1 MATFAYTVKNA
12 AGAVQ
17 EGSMDGEDQ
26 ASVVRRL
33 QEQGLSV
40 VKIKAAKA
48 PKPKTTGGFGKVK
61 LADLSIF
68 CRQFST
74 MVDAGVSLV
83 RCLNVL
89 GQQASSPKLKKVIQ
103 AVEGD
108 VQSGQ
113 TLTKAL
119 AKHPSVFNNLFVGLV
134 HAGEIGGALEDSLQR
149 LSSFLEKDMEMKRKI
164 KGAMTYPTIVMSVA
178 ILVVLGMVTFILP
191 KFMQLFLDMGMKETD
206 MPGLTRALMAFSHF
220 LTGKWYFSIGAT
232 VAGVVAFKMIVRTK
246 PGARAFDMFKLKA
259 PVFGPLNHK
268 VSISRF
274 ARTLATLLT
283 SGVPILQALETV
295 AGTVSNVII
304 SDAIMSARDKIR
316 EGDEIGG
323 PLERSKLFPPMVV
336 QMISIGEESGA
347 LDQMLTKVAEFYE
360 QEVNSAI
367 EGLTSAIEPVM
378 IVFLGGAVGFI
389 VIAMFM
395 PLTAIIGGLSSGS
408 GDS

>member
-1 MATFAYTVKNA
+1 
-12 AGAVQ
+12 
-17 EGSMDGEDQ
+17 
-26 ASVVRRL
+26 
-33 QEQGLSV
+33 
-40 VKIKAAKA
+40 
-48 PKPKTTGGFGKVK
+48 
-61 LADLSIF
+61 
-68 CRQFST
+68 
-74 MVDAGVSLV
+74 
-83 RCLNVL
+83 
-89 GQQASSPKLKKVIQ
+89 
-103 AVEGD
+103 
-108 VQSGQ
+108 QSGQ

-119 AKHPSVFNNLFVGLV
+119 GKHPSVFNNLFVGLI
-134 HAGEIGGALEDSLQR
+134 HAGEIGGALDDSLQR
-149 LSSFLEKDMEMKRKI
+149 LSGFLEKDMEMKRKV
-164 KGAMTYPTIVMSVA
+164 KGAMTYPTIVMTVA
-178 ILVVLGMVTFILP
+178 VIAVLGMVTFILP

-220 LTGKWYFSIGAT
+220 LTSKWYFAITIGGAAT
-232 VAGVVAFKMIVRTK
+232 VAFKMIVKTA
-246 PGARAFDMFKLKA
+246 PGARVFDLFKLKA

-283 SGVPILQALETV
+283 RGVPILQALETV

-304 SDAIMSARDKIR
+304 SDAILSARDKIR

-360 QEVNSAI
+360 QEVNSTI

-408 GDS
+408 GD